1 MGKIFSRMGDGS
13 ALWLTEDELRQE
25 LLAGTEDAADRG
37 KISPLNEDELER
49 LFEICASPQKVVS
62 VEPGHEVVHSF
73 DAGTLK
79 FPLRGGVPVDRLG
92 TVLAHERAFCSDTF
106 EVGHCD
112 YSFKPVKAI
121 IAEERQ
127 SMEQIQLN
135 ATIPVYYGAM
145 PNLGLYTKPDGPVD
159 NWSELLPLGKIAE
172 AREAQEEA
180 LELAVKDIYYVCE
193 AMHEAGADGINL
205 DTVGASGDADFMA
218 ALRAVEKLKSI
229 YPEIHIEMGMAGEFV
244 LGMHGGL
251 EYDGIRLAGLYP
263 HKQLQLAEKA
273 GVDIFGPVINTK
285 SNMSVPWNIA
295 RACTFVK
302 ACSEIAK
309 IPIHPN
315 AGMGVGGVPVSSTAP
330 LDAISRASV
339 ALIEIG
345 KADGL

>member
-1 MGKIFSRMGDGS
+1 MKKIFSRMGDGS
-13 ALWLTEDELRQE
+13 VLWLSEEELRQE
-25 LLAGTEDAADRG
+25 LLAGTNDAADRG
-37 KISPLNEDELER
+37 KINPLSSDELER
-49 LFEICASPQKVVS
+49 LFEICAAPQKVVS
-62 VEPGHEVVHSF
+62 VEPGNEVVHSF
-73 DAGTLK
+73 DAGSLK
-79 FPLRGGVPVDRLG
+79 FPLRGGVPVDRLA

-106 EVGHCD
+106 EVGHSD

-145 PNLGLYTKPDGPVD
+145 PNLGLYTKPEGPVE
-159 NWSELLPLGKIAE
+159 NWAELLPMGKVKE
-172 AREAQEEA
+172 ARYAQEEA
-180 LELAVKDIYYVCE
+180 VEIAVKDMFFVSE
-193 AMHEAGADGINL
+193 AMHEAGSDGINL
-205 DTVGASGDADFMA
+205 DTVGASGDADFLA
-218 ALRAVEKLKSI
+218 ALKVVEKLKKAI
-229 YPEIHIEMGMAGEFV
+229 PDIRIEMGMAGEFV

-251 EYDGIRLAGLYP
+251 KYDDTRLAGLYP
-263 HKQLQLAEKA
+263 HMQLKLAEKA

-302 ACSEIAK
+302 ACSEAAK

-315 AGMGVGGVPVSSTAP
+315 AGMGVGGVPVTSTAP
-330 LDAISRASV
+330 VDAISRASV
-339 ALIEIG
+339 SLIEIG